1 MLKAYTWLTFCVV
14 MWGSNFVFGK
24 ILVQHFSPTLLTL
37 LRLFFIVILLLGI
50 AFYQKHLKR
59 VNKLDLLAIIFL
71 GIVGVFI
78 NQWSFFVGLQ
88 TADPTTSA
96 LILATAPILTGFLAA
111 IFLKEKLTIRMLV
124 GSVVAIIGIYFV
136 VTKGSLSSFHINKG
150 LIWIVLTM
158 ATFAIMIILTR
169 LLSKRT
175 DPLTITLYSNIVG
188 FIVAIPFAF
197 LLDNPLRISTNVSDW
212 ALLIGTAIVVHG
224 IATLIWNSNIKH
236 VDASKASILSNL
248 EPFVAM
254 ITGFILLHKPITGAE
269 IIGSLFIVGG
279 VVLSTYQRRQHD
291 NRTVSS
297 K

>member
-1 MLKAYTWLTFCVV
+1 
-14 MWGSNFVFGK
+14 
-24 ILVQHFSPTLLTL
+24 PTLLTL

-59 VNKLDLLAIIFL
+59 VNKMDLLAIIFL

-78 NQWSFFVGLQ
+78 NKWSFFVGLQ

-96 LILATAPILTGFLAA
+96 LILATAPILTGFLTA
-111 IFLKEKLTIRMLV
+111 IFLKEQLTIRMLV
-124 GSVVAIIGIYFV
+124 CSVVAIVGTYFV
-136 VTKGSLSSFHINKG
+136 VTKGSLSSFHIITG

-197 LLDNPLRISTNVSDW
+197 LLDNPLRISTNLSDW
-212 ALLIGTAIVVHG
+212 ALLI
-224 IATLIWNSNIKH
+224 
-236 VDASKASILSNL
+236 
-248 EPFVAM
+248 
-254 ITGFILLHKPITGAE
+254 
-269 IIGSLFIVGG
+269 
-279 VVLSTYQRRQHD
+279 
-291 NRTVSS
+291 
-297 K
+297 